1 MLLSNSQT
9 ICESLR
15 STRVPSDSLSQEVSS
30 GDLCPEGRRL
40 QIADREEEVEEG
52 GNGEEKS
59 DQGDGQK
66 AADYA

>member
-1 MLLSNSQT
+1 MFLSNSQT

-52 GNGEEKS
+52 GSGEEKS